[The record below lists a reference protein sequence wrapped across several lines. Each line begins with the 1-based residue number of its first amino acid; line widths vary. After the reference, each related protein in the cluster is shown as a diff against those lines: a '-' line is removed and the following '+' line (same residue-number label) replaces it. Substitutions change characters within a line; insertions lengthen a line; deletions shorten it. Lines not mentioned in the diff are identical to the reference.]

1 MEEEILN
8 TVKALKAGKTILY
21 PTDTIWGIGCDATGS
36 RAVQKIYKL
45 KERVESKSL
54 IVLLDSAEKLP
65 YYVEKI
71 PKIAWDLINSI
82 DTPLTI
88 IYPNA
93 KNLAK
98 NVIAKD
104 KTIAIRITKDE
115 FCRRVI
121 EMFKKPVV
129 SSSANVSGD
138 PSPIMYNKISNR
150 IIEGIDYIVKLY
162 HSRIIDVKPSTIIK
176 LDVNGEFEI
185 IRK

>member
-21 PTDTIWGIGCDATGS
+21 PTDTIWGIGCDATSS

-65 YYVEKI
+65 YYVEKV
-71 PKIAWDLINSI
+71 PKIAWDLIDSI

-129 SSSANVSGD
+129 SSSANISGD
-138 PSPIMYNKISNR
+138 PTPLMFNKISSR
-150 IIEGIDYIVKLY
+150 IIDGVDYIVKLY
-162 HSRIIDVKPSTIIK
+162 HNKIKEVKASTIIK